1 MHLDKSNSNFN
12 LSAKTEDFQSSQ
24 LQELDNS
31 QAFFMQRA
39 LQLAKLGRF
48 STKPNPSVGCV
59 LVKDGKIIGE
69 GWHKKAGMP
78 HAEIEAIKNALSAID
93 FLQNSSQ
100 TCESCSENQLSA
112 IQVLEK
118 SKETQLSAIDFLQG
132 ATAYVTLEPCSH
144 YGRTP
149 PCALA
154 LVNSGFSKVVI
165 GMQDPNPK
173 VAGNGI
179 KILQQAGVE
188 VVSDILET
196 QAEKINASFLHKM
209 RTGKPLVIGKVAMSI
224 DGKTALQ
231 NGASK
236 WITGKESRQ
245 KVQELR
251 ALASCVL
258 TGIDTILADDSRLNV
273 RESELQ
279 EFLKTKGED
288 SLEDLAKIQIEQP
301 LRAVLDSSFRIPLNA
316 KVIGDDG
323 KAIIFVGSDYAK
335 TEEANFLQ
343 KKTQLEKLGCKVFVV
358 PISYNKR
365 LNLSEV
371 LKQLGNLECNSIL
384 VEAGA
389 NLTGAFMQEDLLD
402 EVYIFQAPFVIG
414 DKARSAF
421 NMQEIESLEHKKQFT
436 IESVEKFGTDLCIKL
451 KKS

>member
-12 LSAKTEDFQSSQ
+12 LSAKTEDFKSSQ

-78 HAEIEAIKNALSAID
+78 HAEIEAIKNA
-93 FLQNSSQ
+93 
-100 TCESCSENQLSA
+100 
-112 IQVLEK
+112 
-118 SKETQLSAIDFLQG
+118 LSAIDFLQG

-301 LRAVLDSSFRIPLNA
+301 LRAVLDSNFRIPLNA

-358 PISYNKR
+358 PIGYNKR

-371 LKQLGNLECNSIL
+371 LKQLSNLECNSIL